1 MTPWL
6 RTLSLVT
13 VLRTLVKMLGVCV
26 LAGVMVA
33 GVLFPTVGGLGL
45 LSNEASATV
54 DSVSSEIGT
63 GIVPQTTVMLDK
75 NGGVIATLWG
85 EQRRTE
91 VTSDKISPAMKS
103 AIVSIEDKRF
113 YEHTGVDYRGTAR
126 AFVSNAAGKNTQGA
140 STLTQQ
146 YVKNYLLLVLAS
158 NDAERRQAIE
168 TTPARKLREIRISL
182 ALDKA
187 LGKDEILTRYLNLVP
202 FGNGAYGIQAAA
214 QTYFGVNAADLT
226 VPQSAMLAGM
236 VQSSSAL
243 NPYTN
248 AQAVTDRRNLV
259 LDTMRE
265 NNIIAAPAADALKAT
280 PLGVVAQ
287 PNVPPNGC
295 LGAGGS
301 GFFCDYALAYLDG
314 LGMKKADLVKGGYV
328 IRTTLDPAVQTSVK
342 AAVNVDVGPDEPH
355 VANVMDVVQPGQ
367 DQHRVVAMAS
377 SRTYGLAA
385 NTAQTV
391 QPMTYTGVADGA
403 GSVFKVFTV
412 AAAMQQGMGT
422 NAVLQTPNRIQ
433 VKGFGTG
440 GAAGCPADAYCVQN
454 YNGTYK
460 SSYSITDALAQS
472 PNTGFVGLITKVGVT
487 PTVDMAVKL
496 GMRSLATPKSAPTE
510 ENPDR
515 SVADKVKAEN
525 SASFTLGVNRV
536 NMVELANVG
545 ATLASGGMWC
555 PPSPIEAV
563 TTSAGAPV
571 DLKKDQPCAQVV
583 APGLANTLAVAM
595 SKDDVS
601 GTSAGAARQ
610 VGWAYPTSGKTGT
623 TNEYRSASFLG
634 FTNTLAGANIVF
646 DDSTEPN
653 GIVVAGYRP
662 RSCGGLDCGSILGGT
677 TPAHTWYT
685 AMKPVITAFGPV
697 ALPAAD
703 PVFVNGTITGNVP
716 NVVGQGVT
724 QATAALEDLNFQV
737 RQLTVD
743 SGAARGTVVRQSV
756 TGTSVPGATVTLY
769 TSSGPP
775 AAAPEPPSAPAP
787 APAAP
792 ANPNA
797 PPGQGGASPPGQGGE
812 SPPGQGVQLFPPP
825 GQGIQLFPPG

>member
-13 VLRTLVKMLGVCV
+13 VLRTLGKMLGVCV
-26 LAGVMVA
+26 LAGVLVA
-33 GVLFPTVGGLGL
+33 GVLFPAVGGLGL

-158 NDAERRQAIE
+158 NDAERRQAVE

-248 AQAVTDRRNLV
+248 GQAVIDRRNLV

-265 NNIIAAPAADALKAT
+265 NNIIAAAAADALKAT

-295 LGAGGS
+295 LGAGGA

-328 IRTTLDPAVQTSVK
+328 IRTTLDPAVQNSVK
-342 AAVNVDVGPDEPH
+342 AAVNVDVTPDEPH

-367 DQHRVVAMAS
+367 DKHRVVAMAS

-454 YNGTYK
+454 YNGSYK

-510 ENPDR
+510 ANPER

-555 PPSPIEAV
+555 PPSPIDAV

-571 DLKKDQPCAQVV
+571 DLKDQPCAQVV

-595 SKDDVS
+595 SKDDVN
-601 GTSAGAARQ
+601 GTSADAAKQ
-610 VGWAYPTSGKTGT
+610 VGWALPTSGKTGT

-653 GIVVAGYRP
+653 GIIVAGYRP
-662 RSCGGLDCGSILGGT
+662 RTCGGLDCGNVLGGT

-685 AMKPVITAFGPV
+685 AMKPVISAFGPV
-697 ALPAAD
+697 AMPAAD

-724 QATAALEDLNFQV
+724 QATATLEELNFQV

-775 AAAPEPPSAPAP
+775 TTTPDPPSAPA
-787 APAAP
+787 AIPAAP

-797 PPGQGGASPPGQGGE
+797 PPGQGGASPPGQGGA
-812 SPPGQGVQLFPPP
+812 SPP
-825 GQGIQLFPPG
+825 GQGIQLFPPGQGIQLFPPG